1 MGGEDGVPGSFE
13 EQVLLAVAHLGD
25 RPYGMTVRREIEART
40 GAAVSIG
47 AVYATLDRLDG
58 KGWITSGFEFGDEA
72 RGGRARKV
80 VRLTAEG
87 AEALRRARA
96 VHNRMWEG
104 LDLAS
109 LPREEGA

>member
-1 MGGEDGVPGSFE
+1 MGGGDGMPGSFE

-25 RPYGMTVRREIEART
+25 RPYGMTVRREIEGRT

-58 KGWITSGFEFGDEA
+58 KGWITSAFEGGDDA
-72 RGGRARKV
+72 RGGRARKI
-80 VRLTAEG
+80 VRLTPEG
-87 AEALRRARA
+87 TEALRRARE
-96 VHNRMWEG
+96 VHTRMWDG

-109 LPREEGA
+109 LPGEERT